1 MTDYRTTTE
10 EATNPNDFLGF
21 VPSLG
26 TKNRSLFR
34 NNKCLFTTDKCHFR
48 KNKCHFSSNK
58 SHFSSN
64 KCHFREVPGLGT
76 NDKR

>member
-34 NNKCLFTTDKCHFR
+34 NNKCHFR
-48 KNKCHFSSNK
+48 NNKCLFRN
-58 SHFSSN
+58 N
-64 KCHFREVPGLGT
+64 KCHFRNNKSHFRKVPGLGT